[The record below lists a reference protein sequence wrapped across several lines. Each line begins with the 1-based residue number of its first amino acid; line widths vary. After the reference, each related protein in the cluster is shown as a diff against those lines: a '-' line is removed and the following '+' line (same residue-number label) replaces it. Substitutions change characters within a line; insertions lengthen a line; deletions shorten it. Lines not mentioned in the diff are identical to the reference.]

1 MVGQNLMS
9 CRLRGMSLDPE
20 NNSVDLLYQPTI
32 VSNFY
37 SFGNMTKQ
45 WNSMYNY
52 MYINMYLDT
61 GT

>member
-1 MVGQNLMS
+1 MTECLGCFRFKMVGQNLMS

-45 WNSMYNY
+45 
-52 MYINMYLDT
+52 
-61 GT
+61 